1 MELGMMLSVWM
12 TLDNLRVD
20 FFCPHQILYIPLVIP
35 LLLCCSMYIF
45 VYPLSSYRKRTLE
58 EYEQNTTS
66 GSSLSLTRRV
76 QTYLYYPPHKRI
88 LRWFGLDRLA
98 GDAERK
104 PLSGPMSDIPMV
116 VIPPKETVTTI

>member
-1 MELGMMLSVWM
+1 
-12 TLDNLRVD
+12 
-20 FFCPHQILYIPLVIP
+20 
-35 LLLCCSMYIF
+35 MYIF
-45 VYPLSSYRKRTLE
+45 CYPLSSYRKRTLE
-58 EYEQNTTS
+58 EYEQNAMS

-98 GDAERK
+98 GDAVRK
-104 PLSGPMSDIPMV
+104 PLSGPTSDIPMV